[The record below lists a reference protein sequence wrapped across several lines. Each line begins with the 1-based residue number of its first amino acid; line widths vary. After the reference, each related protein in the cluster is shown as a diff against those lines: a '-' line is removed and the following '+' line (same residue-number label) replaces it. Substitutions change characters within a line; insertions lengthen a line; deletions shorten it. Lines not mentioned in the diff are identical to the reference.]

1 MFTQRYSRRNG
12 AYPLHKFT
20 LHRSILRGFTLIELL
35 VVIAMIALLAALLFP
50 VFQKVRENARRTACL
65 SNLKQ
70 IGLALTQY
78 TGDNDEALPPGAY
91 PGPNVTTVTWR
102 QLIFP
107 YVKSIPVFTCP
118 SNPYNSMLN
127 DVDDTFYIS
136 YGCNETVLKTK
147 SSTTLLNDIQNP
159 ATLFL
164 VGETDGAGYNLN
176 NANGNGP
183 NPPILSP
190 DCGGCDFRVTGS
202 HTDLFAGHLTRSNWL
217 FADGHVRSLRPTQ
230 TCQGTDIWDLDNNN
244 AGLPCSGALTA
255 ALQDNETYWSQTTA
269 P

>member
-1 MFTQRYSRRNG
+1 MSKRYSQRNG
-12 AYPLHKFT
+12 VIALPC
-20 LHRSILRGFTLIELL
+20 SGFTLIELL
-35 VVIAMIALLAALLFP
+35 VVIAMIALLGALLFP
-50 VFQKVRENARRTACL
+50 VFQKVRENARRTSCQ

-78 TGDNDEALPPGAY
+78 TGDNDEALPPSAY
-91 PGPNVTTVTWR
+91 PGPDVSTITWR

-118 SNPYNSMLN
+118 SNPYNDMLSIDN
-127 DVDDTFYIS
+127 QTDVS
-136 YGCNETVLKTK
+136 YGCNETVLKSK
-147 SSTTLLNDIQNP
+147 NSTTLLNDIQNP

-164 VGETDGAGYNLN
+164 VGETDGAGYVLN

-190 DCGGCDFRVTGS
+190 DCGGCDFRVAGS

-230 TCQGTDIWDLDNNN
+230 TCQGTDLWDLDNSN

-255 ALQDNETYWSQTTA
+255 SLQDNEMYWSQTTS